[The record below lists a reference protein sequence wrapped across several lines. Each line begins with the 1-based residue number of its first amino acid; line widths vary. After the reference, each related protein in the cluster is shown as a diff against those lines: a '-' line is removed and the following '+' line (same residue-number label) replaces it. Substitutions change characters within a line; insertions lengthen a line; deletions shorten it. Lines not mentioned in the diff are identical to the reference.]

1 MTSRA
6 RSGMGAWLCLS
17 AALCMAVTVSSRTD
31 PSELGAPDYWTWA
44 LTGLQV
50 MAMWVA
56 GRGQAWGWMVG
67 SAVQPGWIAYALL
80 TDQRGFVIG
89 CAIST
94 GVQFSAYLRA
104 NGSAGRAGAVPIVVR
119 RGSRFALPAGAGS
132 GMRSIGVMCSW
143 VRRR

>member
-6 RSGMGAWLCLS
+6 RCGIGAWLCLS
-17 AALCMAVTVSSRTD
+17 AALCLAVTVSSRTD
-31 PSELGAPDYWTWA
+31 PSELGAPVYWTWA

-50 MAMWVA
+50 TALWVA

-80 TDQRGFVIG
+80 TDQLGFVIG

-94 GVQFSAYLRA
+94 SVQFSAYLRV
-104 NGSAGRAGAVPIVVR
+104 NGTEGTASAVPFVVR
-119 RGSRFALPAGAGS
+119 RGSRFELTGGAGS

-143 VRRR
+143 LRRR